1 MKNTMGWSTLPI
13 GEATEDILS
22 GQCLNGDP
30 GILKPGQKA
39 VLKVSAVTYGYFRDD
54 EYKVLRDLGQIT
66 KGVYPQRGDLLFS
79 RANTKE
85 YVGATALIEEDYPD
99 LMLPDK
105 LWKLIFKPEIN
116 PVFAK
121 HFLSN
126 PETRAV
132 LAEMATGTSGS
143 MYNISMEKLRGLS
156 IIVPDMELQEQ
167 FVSFAAQS
175 DKSKFAWLKSQ
186 FIEMFGNGLHGN
198 EKFPLSSMKEVCS
211 VIQDGEHST
220 VKRVDEGHL
229 FLSARN
235 VKLDHNIVLEP
246 VTYVDDERFAKI
258 RKRFAPQAGDVLLTC
273 AGTIGNAAVVPDM
286 EPFVADRGV
295 TMLRPQTGIL
305 NSQYL
310 LAFFSSD
317 FAAEQMRRGT
327 KATALAHL
335 YLKQINE
342 LRIILP
348 PIDLQNQFADFVKQT
363 DKSK

>member
-1 MKNTMGWSTLPI
+1 
-13 GEATEDILS
+13 
-22 GQCLNGDP
+22 
-30 GILKPGQKA
+30 
-39 VLKVSAVTYGYFRDD
+39 
-54 EYKVLRDLGQIT
+54 
-66 KGVYPQRGDLLFS
+66 
-79 RANTKE
+79 
-85 YVGATALIEEDYPD
+85 
-99 LMLPDK
+99 
-105 LWKLIFKPEIN
+105 
-116 PVFAK
+116 
-121 HFLSN
+121 
-126 PETRAV
+126 
-132 LAEMATGTSGS
+132 
-143 MYNISMEKLRGLS
+143 
-156 IIVPDMELQEQ
+156 
-167 FVSFAAQS
+167 
-175 DKSKFAWLKSQ
+175 
-186 FIEMFGNGLHGN
+186 MFGNGLHGN

-310 LAFFSSD
+310 LAFFFSD

-348 PIDLQNQFADFVKQT
+348 PIELQNQFADFVKQT
-363 DKSK
+363 DKSKLYFHLR